1 MATNFPASL
10 DSLTNPS
17 SGNTLNS
24 PSHSTQHANANDA
37 IEVLEAKVGVDNSA
51 VTTSLDY
58 KVRIGNPVGEIAM
71 WSTNTAPTGWLLC
84 DGIDKDRSTYSAL
97 HSLMAAAGYP
107 FGAGNGSTTFG
118 IPNLLGKFPVG
129 KDASAEFNVLGE
141 TGGGKTRVLGV
152 SNLPAHTHTAS
163 SSSSSSSSSTVTDN
177 GHSHPEA
184 GRENGATT
192 AYKYLQR
199 IGGAGSNYDVVGTSL
214 TRWDSITNPATA
226 STTTG
231 ITVATSTSTST
242 STTVNTSGGN
252 GTATGNAFNI
262 LPPYIALNFIIR
274 F

>member
-1 MATNFPASL
+1 MATSFPVSL
-10 DSLTNPS
+10 DSLGNPS
-17 SGNTLNS
+17 SGNTLNA

-97 HSLMAAAGYP
+97 HSLMQAAGYP

-129 KDASAEFNVLGE
+129 KDASADFDVLGE

-152 SNLPAHTHTAS
+152 SNLPAHDHTAS
-163 SSSSSSSSSTVTDN
+163 SSSSSSSASS
-177 GHSHPEA
+177 
-184 GRENGATT
+184 
-192 AYKYLQR
+192 
-199 IGGAGSNYDVVGTSL
+199 TSL
-214 TRWDSITNPATA
+214 TNGSSVVVTGTGNAYLLNGAQGLSIYGPYNAVAMSA
-226 STTTG
+226 STTT
-231 ITVATSTSTST
+231 TTSTST

-252 GTATGNAFNI
+252 GTATGDAFNI